1 MLNRKLYLVVILT
14 FFVFIASKTQGIQE
28 SEVDFSRLTGPYL
41 GQKPPGMKPEVFAPD
56 ILPAS
61 NYHTSPVFTPD
72 GKEVFWKMQGT
83 KTITMM
89 KIENGFWTTPKEI
102 TLSSNLNDFRDP
114 CISPDNKKLFFLSK
128 GVLPNQSQEKENI
141 WFVERL
147 KDGWSEPKPLDEDIN
162 SHRLHWQVSVA
173 SNGNLYFTS
182 RMTGIE
188 DIYFSKYLDGK
199 YQKPESLGIA
209 INTEK
214 MCETTPFISPDEN
227 YIIFSRWDL
236 ADKNSFMQP
245 YISFRNKDG
254 TWDSAIKMDNI
265 GYCLCPQVSPDGK
278 YFFFLGI
285 VNGEFRVMWVSAKV
299 IKDLKQKEFK

>member
-1 MLNRKLYLVVILT
+1 MKL
-14 FFVFIASKTQGIQE
+14 ASRFMCLMISVLLAFNHITAKDDST
-28 SEVDFSRLTGPYL
+28 LKGPYL
-41 GQKPPGMKPEVFAPD
+41 GQKPPGMTPEVFAPD
-56 ILPAS
+56 ILPDS

-72 GKEVFWKMQGT
+72 GKEVYWKMQGT

-102 TLSSNLNDFRDP
+102 TLSSNLDDFRDP
-114 CISPDNKKLFFLSK
+114 CISPDGKKLFFLSK
-128 GVLPNQSQEKENI
+128 GILPNQSQEKENI

-147 KDGWSEPKPLDEDIN
+147 EDGWSEPKPLGEDIN
-162 SHRLHWQVSVA
+162 SHKLHWQVSVA

-199 YQKPESLGIA
+199 YQKPESLGPA

-254 TWDSAIKMDNI
+254 TWDSAIKMENI

-299 IKDLKQKEFK
+299 IKDLKPKEFM